1 MVQVGEIEGWP
12 VLYNPEKQRLFCK
25 NTSISLDIIEQML
38 KSPLSRERNEEKNL
52 TVIKMN
58 NVVHLS
64 CLTTTT
70 ANISNIRKSI
80 KDYER
85 NRKK

>member
-25 NTSISLDIIEQML
+25 NTSISLDVIEEML

-52 TVIKMN
+52 TVIKMD

-70 ANISNIRKSI
+70 DNISNIRKSI
-80 KDYER
+80 KDYVR
-85 NRKK
+85 NCKK

>member
-25 NTSISLDIIEQML
+25 NTSISLDVIEEML

-52 TVIKMN
+52 TVIKMD

-70 ANISNIRKSI
+70 DNISNIRKSI
-80 KDYER
+80 KDYVR
-85 NRKK
+85 NHKK

>member
-1 MVQVGEIEGWP
+1 MVKVGEIEGWP

-25 NTSISLDIIEQML
+25 NTSISLDAIEQML

-52 TVIKMN
+52 TVIKMD

-70 ANISNIRKSI
+70 DNISNIRKSI
-80 KDYER
+80 KDYVR
-85 NRKK
+85 NHKK

>member
-1 MVQVGEIEGWP
+1 MVKVGEIEGWP

-25 NTSISLDIIEQML
+25 NTSISLDVIEEML

-52 TVIKMN
+52 TVIKMD

-70 ANISNIRKSI
+70 DNISNIRKSI
-80 KDYER
+80 KDYVR
-85 NRKK
+85 NHKK

>member
-1 MVQVGEIEGWP
+1 MVKVGEIEGWP

-25 NTSISLDIIEQML
+25 NTSISLDVIEQML

-52 TVIKMN
+52 TVIKMD

-70 ANISNIRKSI
+70 DNISNIRKSI
-80 KDYER
+80 KDYVR
-85 NRKK
+85 NHKK

>member
-1 MVQVGEIEGWP
+1 MVKVGEIEGWP

-25 NTSISLDIIEQML
+25 NTSISLDVIEEML

-52 TVIKMN
+52 TVIKMD

-70 ANISNIRKSI
+70 DNISNIRKSI
-80 KDYER
+80 KDYVR
-85 NRKK
+85 NCKK

>member
-1 MVQVGEIEGWP
+1 MVKVGEIEGWP

-70 ANISNIRKSI
+70 DNISNIRKSI
-80 KDYER
+80 KDYVR
-85 NRKK
+85 NHKK